1 MSVVDIIPRLPYE
14 AVPLGLGIG
23 VTPQSRAEL
32 VSAGQPSG
40 VETMLQKLLEVRG
53 EIGGPDQAKAEREAP
68 LREFHGAPITYDGF
82 AQTRMAPV
90 MTVYLLA

>member
-14 AVPLGLGIG
+14 SAPLGIG
-23 VTPQSRAEL
+23 IGPVPQSRAEI

-40 VETMLQKLLEVRG
+40 VETMLQQLLVIRG
-53 EIGGPDQAKAEREAP
+53 ELGGPDKARAEREAP

-82 AQTRMAPV
+82 AVARRPPTMS
-90 MTVYLLA
+90 VYLLA